1 MLSRI
6 RRPVTRQWHWYTI
19 SIPLFI
25 STLVFDDAHLP
36 CIAPRPEFDSR
47 HSLNGFACIWLH
59 LRSNTEFYIARP
71 EPLSYSFIALPSSDH
86 WHSLKQPAAYIYLLN
101 LAPPQPKIAFTPP
114 RKHHFHTKH
123 TYTYTLEKMSMDSN
137 WSLDYCLACDRQTSG
152 GAYCS
157 QACRLGDL
165 ETSSCASSEAASP
178 TSTGQSSFWASSM
191 SPSKSGFYLQPAIDF
206 GIYRSNHP
214 LSSPD
219 PRRPKTEYGTSYFS
233 TTFQTQTPPIP
244 LPVPITT
251 STATKQILTTSSS
264 QSSLA
269 SLQSKASTTSR
280 NSGLS
285 TQAKTELRNYANSFD
300 LLRVWKRRMN
310 ST

>member
-1 MLSRI
+1 
-6 RRPVTRQWHWYTI
+6 
-19 SIPLFI
+19 
-25 STLVFDDAHLP
+25 
-36 CIAPRPEFDSR
+36 
-47 HSLNGFACIWLH
+47 
-59 LRSNTEFYIARP
+59 
-71 EPLSYSFIALPSSDH
+71 
-86 WHSLKQPAAYIYLLN
+86 
-101 LAPPQPKIAFTPP
+101 
-114 RKHHFHTKH
+114 
-123 TYTYTLEKMSMDSN
+123 MDSN

-157 QACRLGDL
+157 QVCRMGDL

-206 GIYRSNHP
+206 GLYRSNHP

-219 PRRPKTEYGTSYFS
+219 PRRPKSEYGTSYFS
-233 TTFQTQTPPIP
+233 TTFQTQTPPVP
-244 LPVPITT
+244 LPA
-251 STATKQILTTSSS
+251 STTKQTLTTSSS

-269 SLQSKASTTSR
+269 SMQSKASTTSR

>member
-1 MLSRI
+1 
-6 RRPVTRQWHWYTI
+6 
-19 SIPLFI
+19 
-25 STLVFDDAHLP
+25 
-36 CIAPRPEFDSR
+36 
-47 HSLNGFACIWLH
+47 
-59 LRSNTEFYIARP
+59 
-71 EPLSYSFIALPSSDH
+71 
-86 WHSLKQPAAYIYLLN
+86 
-101 LAPPQPKIAFTPP
+101 
-114 RKHHFHTKH
+114 
-123 TYTYTLEKMSMDSN
+123 MSMDSN

-251 STATKQILTTSSS
+251 STTTKQILTTSSS

>member
-1 MLSRI
+1 MSIQLSRN
-6 RRPVTRQWHWYTI
+6 RRPVTRQWHWHTI
-19 SIPLFI
+19 SIQFIYFNTRLRRRPLA
-25 STLVFDDAHLP
+25 LHCAQ
-36 CIAPRPEFDSR
+36 SR
-47 HSLNGFACIWLH
+47 VWLRRSLNGFACIWILNFTLLARSLVRFIHSLLCLH
-59 LRSNTEFYIARP
+59 PTCS
-71 EPLSYSFIALPSSDH
+71 H
-86 WHSLKQPAAYIYLLN
+86 WHSLKQPSTYILPSSPHRFYSAKKASLSH
-101 LAPPQPKIAFTPP
+101 
-114 RKHHFHTKH
+114 KHIHTS
-123 TYTYTLEKMSMDSN
+123 TIYSKMSMDSN

-206 GIYRSNHP
+206 GLYRSNHP

-219 PRRPKTEYGTSYFS
+219 PRRPKSEYGTSYFPN
-233 TTFQTQTPPIP
+233 TFQTQTPPVP
-244 LPVPITT
+244 LPVPT
-251 STATKQILTTSSS
+251 TKQTLTTSSS

-269 SLQSKASTTSR
+269 SMQSKVSTTSR

-285 TQAKTELRNYANSFD
+285 AQAKTELRNYANSFD

>member
-1 MLSRI
+1 
-6 RRPVTRQWHWYTI
+6 
-19 SIPLFI
+19 
-25 STLVFDDAHLP
+25 
-36 CIAPRPEFDSR
+36 
-47 HSLNGFACIWLH
+47 
-59 LRSNTEFYIARP
+59 
-71 EPLSYSFIALPSSDH
+71 
-86 WHSLKQPAAYIYLLN
+86 
-101 LAPPQPKIAFTPP
+101 
-114 RKHHFHTKH
+114 
-123 TYTYTLEKMSMDSN
+123 MSMDSN

-178 TSTGQSSFWASSM
+178 SSTGHSSFWASSM
-191 SPSKSGFYLQPAIDF
+191 SPAKSGFYLQPAIDF
-206 GIYRSNHP
+206 GLYRSNHP

-219 PRRPKTEYGTSYFS
+219 PRRSKPEYGTSYFS
-233 TTFQTQTPPIP
+233 TTFQTQTPPVP
-244 LPVPITT
+244 LPVSTTTTT
-251 STATKQILTTSSS
+251 STTTKQTLTTSSS
-264 QSSLA
+264 QSSFA
-269 SLQSKASTTSR
+269 SMQSKTSTTSR